1 MMMKN
6 SAYSVMKKILT
17 HIILLIVVS
26 NSITLTVNA
35 KELPRSMAVDHRIKT
50 AIYDPDNVTV
60 INAHY
65 GYETQILFGEGES
78 VQNVSIGDSLAWQ
91 AIPVTNHLFLK
102 PIAKSVTDM
111 TVLTNLHGYNFQLN
125 SSNSKDPNAQ
135 IYELRFIYP
144 DNENTME
151 SQNGNPPL
159 ISQCPYYNGE
169 YSYNGDKKLVPIQ
182 VFDDGKFTYFKFKS
196 NGNAITP
203 AIFSVDKDRNE
214 SLVNY
219 HVSNGFIIV
228 NRVGTQ
234 FTLRNGNYVT
244 SVFNDKAI
252 GDWKSVR

>member
-1 MMMKN
+1 MMKN
-6 SAYSVMKKILT
+6 SASHAVTKIVT
-17 HIILLIVVS
+17 KIILVFIASNLIS
-26 NSITLTVNA
+26 LTGYA
-35 KELPRSMAVDHRIKT
+35 KELPRSLSADHRVKT

-91 AIPVTNHLFLK
+91 AIPVSNHLFLK

-125 SSNSKDPNAQ
+125 SSNSKNPNAQ

-151 SQNGNPPL
+151 SQNSNSPL
-159 ISQCPYYNGE
+159 ISQFPYYNGE
-169 YSYNGDKKLVPIQ
+169 YSYTGDKKLVPIQ
-182 VFDDGKFTYFKFKS
+182 VFDDGKFTYFKFRS
-196 NGNAITP
+196 NGNAIVP
-203 AIFSVDKDRNE
+203 AIFSVDKNRNE

-228 NRVGTQ
+228 NRIGSQ
-234 FTLRNGNYVT
+234 FTLRNGNYIT
-244 SVFNDKAI
+244 SVYNDKAI